1 MNKLTIAAIGMLM
14 AISKSHAQAGDSA
27 AFYFQKGI
35 EEKTAGRFLQASK
48 YFDKAISFNSNFK
61 EAYIENGYA
70 NIEMRRTDAA
80 KAHFSK
86 VYELDP
92 NNSIAIKELME
103 ILYNHRQFAKAKEM
117 AAKCKGCPGSEKII
131 GMCAYQQEDYG
142 LAVKM
147 LGGYLSK
154 NPTDAEATYTMA
166 RSYLDME
173 DYRGAVP
180 YYKKAIA
187 LNEEKSAWA
196 YELALLYYNNDDF
209 KNAVVMFGK
218 AAERGYTQSN
228 DFKENFGYAHIY
240 AGNFDDGEKLLL
252 EVLQR
257 KPNNKEMLRDMA
269 EAYYKNNKF
278 DKSLNYCQKL
288 MEMDM
293 NDGKAL
299 YQAGLC
305 FQKMGQKDKGQAM
318 CDKAIEMDPSLNSL
332 RQKSMTMGL

>member
-1 MNKLTIAAIGMLM
+1 MLKPTIAAIAIIM
-14 AISKSHAQAGDSA
+14 AINQSYAQNTDSA
-27 AFYFQKGI
+27 SAYFQKGI
-35 EEKTAGRFLQASK
+35 EEKTAGRMLQASK
-48 YFDKAISFNSNFK
+48 YFDKAISFNNSFK

-70 NIEMRRTDAA
+70 NLEMRRTDAA
-80 KAHFSK
+80 KGHFTK

-92 NNSIAIKELME
+92 NNAVAIKELME
-103 ILYNHRQFAKAKEM
+103 LYYNHRQFAKAKEM
-117 AAKCKGCPGSEKII
+117 AAKCKGCAGTERII

-147 LGGYLSK
+147 LGAYLAK

-166 RSYLDME
+166 RSHLDME
-173 DYRGAVP
+173 DYKGAVP

-187 LNEEKSAWA
+187 LNEEKSSWA
-196 YELALLYYNNDDF
+196 YELGLLYYNNEDF
-209 KNAVVMFGK
+209 KSAVAMFQR
-218 AAERGYTQSN
+218 AADKGYTQSN

-257 KPNNKEMLRDMA
+257 KPNNKDLLRDMA
-269 EAYYKNNKF
+269 EAYFKTNKY

-288 MEMDM
+288 MELDM

-318 CDKAIEMDPSLNSL
+318 CDKAIEMDPSLNNL
-332 RQKSMTMGL
+332 RTKSMTMGL